1 MPATTP
7 RNSARDP
14 EAEDLLAA
22 LVRVPSTDPGTYE
35 GSIEKLVRSWLA
47 ERIAAAPAAHAR
59 VEELEALPGRTCLRA
74 TIPAAADLAAG
85 PRAAHPSDLT
95 LLCHLDTV
103 VVGAGWDDTTPPFGA
118 VIRDGRMYGR
128 GTCDM
133 KGGLACAML
142 AFADALATAQRQGR
156 APARSVSLLCTVDEE
171 DLMRG
176 AEAAIRAGWLGPTG
190 WVLDTEPTDGRAR
203 GSHKGRT
210 WFELTMRGTTAHAS
224 TPWRGAD
231 AIAGMA
237 EAICRIRRAVAA
249 LPEHPDLGV
258 STVTFGQV
266 SGGYSPYVVP
276 DECKA
281 TIDMRLV
288 PPASTATAEKLVR
301 QAVAGAEAAIP
312 GTRGELACTGD
323 RPPVELDPEAPV
335 LAALRAASRQAWG
348 EACGTGVFTGYTDSA
363 VVAGIC
369 GNKNCLSY
377 GPGNLEMAH
386 KPNEYV
392 PLEDLARVRAVL
404 SHLVADVL
412 WP

>member
-335 LAALRAASRQAWG
+335 LAALRAASREAWG

>member
-22 LVRVPSTDPGTYE
+22 LVRVPSTDPGAYE

-85 PRAAHPSDLT
+85 PRATRPSDLT

-118 VIRDGRMYGR
+118 VIRDDRMYGR

-190 WVLDTEPTDGRAR
+190 WVLDTEPTDGCAR

-335 LAALRAASRQAWG
+335 LAALRAASREAWG